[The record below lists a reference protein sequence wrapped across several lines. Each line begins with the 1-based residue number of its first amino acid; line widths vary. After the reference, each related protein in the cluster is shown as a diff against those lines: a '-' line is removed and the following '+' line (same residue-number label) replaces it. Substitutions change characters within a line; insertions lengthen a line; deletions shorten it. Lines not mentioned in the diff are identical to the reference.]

1 MKIKIKQGC
10 SLAVLALFSGGP
22 VFAAGSTL
30 VETPWELGFSV
41 GGVLPEDLRGVSPA
55 PLGRVS
61 VGLPLRPGAY
71 LEANAFRFKA
81 SGEASNPDE
90 KTQGGGLDLRL
101 QRLGDERLQYHL
113 LFGGGYAA
121 SKIGANRVNAPY
133 VNIGWGLGYELAP
146 ALELRLDLRGM
157 VRLDQN
163 FIPGR
168 GVTYDATSSVG
179 LVYRLGRQPKT
190 YQPPEEPAA
199 PQLPAT
205 PLLEAA
211 VAAPPLPLAEVAPSR
226 VVRRVS
232 TGEDSCSS
240 PPAKALLDA
249 AGCLLPQRL
258 QLPRATLF
266 SGLAAD
272 VTPDG
277 EAMLSTLAVTLI
289 KNPDLFAEIGVHTD
303 TVGDADENLEAT
315 QAQAGALSR
324 YLFELGVPDNRLTAS
339 GFGEER
345 PVASEDSAA
354 EIEKNRRI
362 VINLVRR

>member
-10 SLAVLALFSGGP
+10 FLAALALFSGGP

-30 VETPWELGFSV
+30 IETPWELGFSV

-71 LEANAFRFKA
+71 LEANMFGFKA
-81 SGEASNPDE
+81 SGEAGNPDE
-90 KTQGGGLDLRL
+90 KTLGGGLDLRL

-113 LFGGGYAA
+113 LFGGGYAR
-121 SKIGANRVNAPY
+121 SKIGTSRVNAPY

-146 ALELRLDLRGM
+146 ALELRLDLRGLI
-157 VRLDQN
+157 RLDDN

-190 YQPPEEPAA
+190 YQPREEPAA
-199 PQLPAT
+199 AQLPSVPVETAI
-205 PLLEAA
+205 
-211 VAAPPLPLAEVAPSR
+211 AAPPLPLPELAPPR

-240 PPAKALLDA
+240 PPAKALVDA
-249 AGCLLPQRL
+249 SGCLLPQRL
-258 QLPRATLF
+258 QLPRVTLF

-272 VTPDG
+272 ISPDG
-277 EAMLSTLAVTLI
+277 EAMLSTLAVSLI
-289 KNPDLFAEIGVHTD
+289 KNPELFAEIGVHTD
-303 TVGDADENLEAT
+303 TVGDADQNLEAT
-315 QAQAGALSR
+315 QAQASAVSR